1 MAEQAKSEAI
11 TPKLNSEL
19 KQISATKDELRNQ
32 LKAAVNAE
40 DWVLSSKL
48 SSELKRLEVAE
59 QQRALEQA
67 QLAAKAITEQ
77 FKSVIDKAIGKTI
90 AELEGVGKLDKLD
103 GVWYSMDFGDAME
116 NGTRPSSCRVL
127 KTPAKPSSGKSGGGA
142 GKKFPIGYKELL
154 AEFGSRPVTA
164 DDSKYRSKLE
174 GHEGQSWQEAY
185 DSDTDGNYRY
195 AIREALLH
203 KKGLI

>member
-1 MAEQAKSEAI
+1 MAEQTKSEAV
-11 TPKLNSEL
+11 TPKT
-19 KQISATKDELRNQ
+19 ATPTKDELRAQ
-32 LKAAVNAE
+32 LKAAVNSE

-48 SSELKRLEVAE
+48 SSELKRMEVAE
-59 QQRALEQA
+59 QQKALEQA
-67 QLAAKAITEQ
+67 QLAARAVTEQ

-116 NGTRPSSCRVL
+116 NGMRPSSCRVL
-127 KTPAKPSSGKSGGGA
+127 KQAAKALSGKSGGGGV
-142 GKKFPIGYKELL
+142 GKKFPIGYKELMG
-154 AEFGSRPVTA
+154 EFGSLPVTEA
-164 DDSKYRSKLE
+164 DSSFRSKLK
-174 GHEGQSWQEAY
+174 GHEGQTWQEAY